1 MKTIFTKLAEQFK
14 NHLVNTENNRRD
26 VQRRLFGL
34 QKGVEDLRVEALDK
48 IKQAEHRMD
57 HRLRQEKENIL
68 FIIDSKVIA
77 LTDKTNK
84 LEEELNKDFEI
95 LNTALDK
102 NRDLFTS
109 RLSGLVEMNEKFH
122 QSHQK
127 NIQEIIQS
135 SKIIR

>member
-1 MKTIFTKLAEQFK
+1 
-14 NHLVNTENNRRD
+14 
-26 VQRRLFGL
+26 
-34 QKGVEDLRVEALDK
+34 
-48 IKQAEHRMD
+48 
-57 HRLRQEKENIL
+57 
-68 FIIDSKVIA
+68 VIA

-122 QSHQK
+122 QSH
-127 NIQEIIQS
+127 
-135 SKIIR
+135 